1 MPTML
6 PHFYAL
12 AQVGTVL
19 LLSCL
24 LEGTAVVLFAALL
37 LRVLGRQNSGT
48 RFAIWFSVLLAI
60 ALLAFFGGRF
70 SHAALDVVG
79 TPRPEFTVPAAWV
92 FFVFVPWCVLAAL
105 ALARVVLGLWQVRR
119 LRQTCVPVQSAIL
132 DDVLLTYQPLV
143 LGREITVCSSA
154 QVQVPTAV
162 GFFRPIVVLPAW
174 ALHELSR
181 EEFHAMLLHE
191 LAHLRRWDDWTNLVQ
206 KIVGA
211 VFIFHPAVWW
221 IERQLALEREMACD
235 DTVVA
240 VTGNP
245 RAYAE
250 CLVSLAE
257 KTLWRRGLALAQ
269 AAAGRVS
276 QLSRRVM
283 CVLDVN
289 RSVHT
294 RVWKPAPA
302 LVAAFSFLCLALFAH
317 APTLIGFQGGVEQ
330 VAPQSAATPISGP
343 LLPKTNASFALR
355 LIPAAARIPA
365 AGRSYG
371 TDTRAAGRALPRHSL
386 KHRLGLPVSR
396 TALLWQARFT
406 ELPPNCAT
414 FCPPVAEQVTPG
426 VLLIV
431 FETAPA
437 NGQGTVAFTVYVSEI
452 LRTTH
457 SVVRKI

>member
-1 MPTML
+1 ML
-6 PHFYAL
+6 PNFYAL
-12 AQVGTVL
+12 AQGGTVL

-24 LEGTAVVLFAALL
+24 LEGTSVVLFAALL

-48 RFAIWFSVLLAI
+48 RFAIWFSVLLGI
-60 ALLAFFGGRF
+60 ALLACFGGRF
-70 SHAALDVVG
+70 SHAALDVARA
-79 TPRPEFTVPAAWV
+79 PRPEFTVPAGWA

-105 ALARVVLGLWQVRR
+105 ALARVVFGLWQVHR

-132 DDVLLTYQPLV
+132 DDVLLTCQPLV
-143 LGREITVCSSA
+143 LGRKITVCSST

-174 ALHELSR
+174 ALHELSL
-181 EEFHAMLLHE
+181 EEFQAMLLHE

-206 KIVGA
+206 KILGA

-235 DTVVA
+235 DTVLA

-250 CLVSLAE
+250 CLVSMAE
-257 KTLWRRGLALAQ
+257 KAVWCRGLALAQ

-276 QLSRRVM
+276 QLSRRVARILE
-283 CVLDVN
+283 VKRPGLS
-289 RSVHT
+289 RGQ
-294 RVWKPAPA
+294 KPAPA
-302 LVAAFSFLCLALFAH
+302 LVVAFCFVCLAVFARV
-317 APTLIGFQGGVEQ
+317 PTLIGFQDGVQQ
-330 VAPQSAATPISGP
+330 VAPQSAAAPIVAVA
-343 LLPKTNASFALR
+343 PKASVPFAAR

-371 TDTRAAGRALPRHSL
+371 TDTRAAGRARPRHPL
-386 KHRLGLPVSR
+386 RQQLRLPVYR

-414 FCPPVAEQVTPG
+414 FCPPVAEQVKPG
-426 VLLIV
+426 VLLIA

-437 NGQGTVAFTVYVSEI
+437 NGQGTVVFTLHISEI
-452 LRTTH
+452 ISTRP
-457 SVVRKI
+457 VVRKL